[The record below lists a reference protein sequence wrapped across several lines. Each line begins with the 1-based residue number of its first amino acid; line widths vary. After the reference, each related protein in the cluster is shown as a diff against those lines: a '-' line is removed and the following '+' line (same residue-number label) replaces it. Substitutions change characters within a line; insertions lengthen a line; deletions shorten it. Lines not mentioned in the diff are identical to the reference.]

1 MPPKSKAQARFM
13 RAIASGETSAPG
25 LSREEAQEYV
35 SGYPTKDLPE
45 RVSKKKK
52 KPARIPRATK

>member
-1 MPPKSKAQARFM
+1 MPPVSRKQAALF
-13 RAIASGETSAPG
+13 RAVAAGDTKLPG
-25 LSREEAQEYV
+25 LSKEEAQEYV